1 MSDLGPEDPQIEE
14 STAIGG
20 ITGSSDQSQKTFL
33 LMQEFMLK
41 KGLIAPGMN
50 EIELQEFLA
59 KEQTGENPTCTTIL
73 ASNKRNAT
81 DMDAGITSKN
91 RRETPVIGRADT
103 ISSAS
108 EVTIYKKAIRQ
119 VDPELESKIEQL
131 LNNSRKQFSEETDAN
146 PSEKRKVS
154 YSSDEMMDTSDET
167 VELNNPFPINSFTGN
182 VSGLGQ
188 ILEVVQPLAVQQEAV
203 AGLSKI
209 TPEEQAE
216 QIIKDSEH
224 SRAQLME
231 VPGNETCI
239 NNQNHVNV
247 MTIDKDY
254 QMIDAHIDET
264 MWKKILSF
272 EYIDFGKLVVK
283 NKPYREEEHQ
293 RLEIVNKNGYSFL
306 SPVSDRETHQIN
318 SYVKWEQAFRVYSNV
333 IMTQYPNKAT
343 ELLQYNHT
351 IHTAVMSYSWENIYS
366 YNREFRQHIGRH
378 PQRPWN
384 VILQQAWT
392 MLLKDRLK
400 YDNMAFQRGG
410 TRSSKKDKE
419 PCRRFNRGKCMFVL
433 SGYHVNLIITAQ

>member
-14 STAIGG
+14 STAIGS

-59 KEQTGENPTCTTIL
+59 KEQTGENPTCTTVL
-73 ASNKRNAT
+73 ASNKRKAT

-108 EVTIYKKAIRQ
+108 EVTIYKKVIRQ

-154 YSSDEMMDTSDET
+154 YSSNEMMDTSDET

-188 ILEVVQPLAVQQEAV
+188 ILEVVQPLAEQQEAV
-203 AGLSKI
+203 TGLSKI

-239 NNQNHVNV
+239 NN
-247 MTIDKDY
+247 
-254 QMIDAHIDET
+254 
-264 MWKKILSF
+264 
-272 EYIDFGKLVVK
+272 
-283 NKPYREEEHQ
+283 
-293 RLEIVNKNGYSFL
+293 
-306 SPVSDRETHQIN
+306 
-318 SYVKWEQAFRVYSNV
+318 
-333 IMTQYPNKAT
+333 
-343 ELLQYNHT
+343 
-351 IHTAVMSYSWENIYS
+351 
-366 YNREFRQHIGRH
+366 
-378 PQRPWN
+378 
-384 VILQQAWT
+384 
-392 MLLKDRLK
+392 
-400 YDNMAFQRGG
+400 
-410 TRSSKKDKE
+410 
-419 PCRRFNRGKCMFVL
+419 
-433 SGYHVNLIITAQ
+433 